1 MFSCSNYWDTRY
13 RINPSKLP
21 VFLKRHESIIYKTG
35 KYVSIIN
42 KVRQLY
48 SRTSGAGT
56 AHGSTHKLA
65 GSSLAASDMSV
76 STSSSSTTSLVA
88 TTRTPRPQSLEY
100 SFDECTYLA
109 SIEAAYEEASG
120 QLLEILMHQSQ
131 LVETL
136 SAVRHYLLQSQGDFL
151 VHFIS
156 FASEDLCRRTDSV
169 VQHRLDSMMG
179 MATGISVGAG
189 DRAYLKDDPHIEFVG
204 KSFLKQ
210 ICQLMRAGNTMKDTD
225 LGPSPSSS
233 VLWKCEVDDDE
244 EEEEVVSLNRSIVGN
259 VIGEGAKGSRD
270 MVDSLDEVKQRRLY
284 ANSGSHLPHTLATT
298 AAMSQS
304 AGPALSTPAAAV
316 GATNSAR
323 LFCYESLGLKFDVP
337 FPLSLIFSQKSIIC
351 YELLFRYVFLCRY
364 AAMELEETW
373 KDNVLNTRL
382 KNQQAWTE
390 DGQTVSFKAV
400 HRRAFAL
407 RYKMIAF
414 VRNFHYFY
422 AFEVIDPFFG
432 SFIDNIQRKGSSLD
446 SVIECHE
453 KFLENCFAS
462 CFLTNLPITTI
473 IIKVFT
479 LCIELSHALKESIEP
494 EHQTCIMQ
502 ASCFF
507 SGGDNAN
514 NGGGGGL
521 GNNTRSNQSGG
532 GGGNARSLAQ
542 VAQIVEK
549 AETSFEVLITQL
561 LSKIYADNAS
571 ELHMMFP
578 FVARF
583 VDHLCGVFHFILIS
597 VSVSRL
603 DYNHFYWNKF
613 YEAKSK
619 Q

>member
-1 MFSCSNYWDTRY
+1 MP
-13 RINPSKLP
+13 I
-21 VFLKRHESIIYKTG
+21 FLKRHEPIIYKTG

-48 SRTSGAGT
+48 SRTSGVN
-56 AHGSTHKLA
+56 HGNPLKLA

-76 STSSSSTTSLVA
+76 STSSSSTNSLVA

-100 SFDECTYLA
+100 SFDECSYLA
-109 SIEAAYEEASG
+109 PIESAYEEASG

-156 FASEDLCRRTDSV
+156 FASKDLCRRTDSV

-179 MATGISVGAG
+179 MAMGISVNSG
-189 DRAYLKDDPHIEFVG
+189 DRVYLKDDPHIEFVG

-210 ICQLMRAGNTMKDTD
+210 ISQLMRAGNTLKDVD
-225 LGPSPSSS
+225 LGPSPTSS

-244 EEEEVVSLNRSIVGN
+244 EGEEVVSLNRSIVGN
-259 VIGEGAKGSRD
+259 VISEGTKISRD
-270 MVDSLDEVKQRRLY
+270 IVDSLDEVKQRRLY
-284 ANSGSHLPHTLATT
+284 ANSGTHLTNPRTPSSMT
-298 AAMSQS
+298 QS
-304 AGPALSTPAAAV
+304 AGPALAASSSPSVA
-316 GATNSAR
+316 NSAR

-351 YELLFRYVFLCRY
+351 YELLFRYIFLCRY

-373 KDNVLNTRL
+373 KDNLLNTQL
-382 KNQQAWTE
+382 NDPQTWTE
-390 DGQTVSFKAV
+390 EGPSTVSFKAV

-422 AFEVIDPFFG
+422 AFEVIDPSFG
-432 SFIDNIQRKGSSLD
+432 SFIENIQRKGTSLD

-507 SGGDNAN
+507 SADNP
-514 NGGGGGL
+514 NGG
-521 GNNTRSNQSGG
+521 TPNQ
-532 GGGNARSLAQ
+532 NARNLTQ
-542 VAQIVEK
+542 VAQIVKK
-549 AETSFEVLITQL
+549 AEVSFETLITQL
-561 LSKIYADNAS
+561 LSKIYTENAS

-578 FVARF
+578 FVAR
-583 VDHLCGVFHFILIS
+583 
-597 VSVSRL
+597 
-603 DYNHFYWNKF
+603 
-613 YEAKSK
+613 
-619 Q
+619 